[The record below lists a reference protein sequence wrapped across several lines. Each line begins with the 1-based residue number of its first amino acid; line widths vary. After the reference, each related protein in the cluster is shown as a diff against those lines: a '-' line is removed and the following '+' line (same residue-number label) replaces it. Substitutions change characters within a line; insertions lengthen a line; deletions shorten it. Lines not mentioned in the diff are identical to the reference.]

1 MAIAGNGQ
9 KSAMDSTV
17 LLNTTMSVPHASCES
32 VIAVGRFEEGSKAD
46 NEREDIYHHANE
58 GV

>member
-9 KSAMDSTV
+9 KSAMDLTV
-17 LLNTTMSVPHASCES
+17 LLSIAMSMPDASCES
-32 VIAVGRFEEGSKAD
+32 VLAVGRFEEGSKAD